1 MTAGTIAPNSCLPV
15 CVLPLST
22 TRPAD
27 IAALAVLAG
36 LKRQQPRKRV
46 IRKQKA
52 RERSAAQKA
61 EDHMNWIELMA
72 SDELQRLVAS
82 LVANTVHVRAE
93 RRKELILLLI
103 DNGSGGGE
111 GRRR

>member
-1 MTAGTIAPNSCLPV
+1 
-15 CVLPLST
+15 
-22 TRPAD
+22 
-27 IAALAVLAG
+27 
-36 LKRQQPRKRV
+36 
-46 IRKQKA
+46 
-52 RERSAAQKA
+52 
-61 EDHMNWIELMA
+61 MNWIELMA